1 MSINARAGNDVGV
14 DPHKHT
20 LTATV
25 LDDRGGVLG
34 TASFKVSGSG
44 HRELEAWVS
53 SLGQVRRWGI
63 EGASGLG
70 RHVSAF
76 LALRGHDVRDV
87 NPNRT
92 NDRRRRRQQGKTD
105 NSDSLRIARE
115 VQAEPDLPVAF
126 KRAAGDAGPDET
138 TELIALWHKARKSL
152 LKTRQHVLNE
162 SEALLVAL
170 PVELREE
177 LPDTSQIRPRL
188 AAVARRD
195 RSRRFDAAT
204 ELRLRLIEDNWTQIS
219 DVDAREREA
228 TRELTRLCAQV
239 STLDELVGLSTRSV
253 AQLLAEAGDP
263 RRFTQGGFAR
273 FNGTAP
279 LEASSGEGNGAP
291 VRHRLNQGGN
301 RRVNAV
307 LYQMAITQL
316 RCDERARAI
325 YDDARRRGHTKR
337 EALRILKR
345 HLSNVVWRHMMQ
357 DIQRRLRDRP
367 PALRTTTEEP
377 PQHLLT

>member
-25 LDDRGGVLG
+25 LDERGGVLG
-34 TASFKVSGSG
+34 TASCKVSGSG
-44 HRELEAWVS
+44 HRELEAWVGS
-53 SLGQVRRWGI
+53 FGHVRRWGI

-105 NSDSLRIARE
+105 NSDSLRIPRE
-115 VQAEPDLPVAF
+115 VQAEPGLPVAF
-126 KRAAGDAGPDET
+126 KRAGGDVGPDET
-138 TELIALWHKARKSL
+138 TELIGLWHKARKSL
-152 LKTRQHVLNE
+152 LKSRQHLLNE

-177 LPDTSQIRPRL
+177 LPDTSQVRPRL
-188 AAVARRD
+188 VAVTQRD

-204 ELRLRLIEDNWTQIS
+204 ELRLRLLEDNWTQIN
-219 DVDAREREA
+219 DLDAREREA
-228 TRELTRLCAQV
+228 TRELSRLCAQV

-253 AQLLAEAGDP
+253 A
-263 RRFTQGGFAR
+263 R
-273 FNGTAP
+273 TATP
-279 LEASSGEGNGAP
+279 GSRSTSTTATSKRS
-291 VRHRLNQGGN
+291 
-301 RRVNAV
+301 
-307 LYQMAITQL
+307 
-316 RCDERARAI
+316 
-325 YDDARRRGHTKR
+325 RRRPRTDLVDSVRLRSALQRSGS
-337 EALRILKR
+337 ALRSL
-345 HLSNVVWRHMMQ
+345 
-357 DIQRRLRDRP
+357 LRDRRLWCLGRHKSTCEHTRQAGG
-367 PALRTTTEEP
+367 PAQSPGVAEISEATCRCKAISATARYLGAED
-377 PQHLLT
+377 